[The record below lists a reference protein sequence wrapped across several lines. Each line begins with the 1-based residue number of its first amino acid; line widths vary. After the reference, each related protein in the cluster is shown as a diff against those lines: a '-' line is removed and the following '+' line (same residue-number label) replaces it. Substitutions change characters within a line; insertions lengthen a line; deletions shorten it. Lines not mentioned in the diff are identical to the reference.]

1 MRERERERD
10 ANDEET
16 AAPHPPLKVRG
27 SRGETG
33 GGVGISKR
41 ERERERE
48 CPRVVVAEKKRCVEY
63 ADAQLERSCICLPLR
78 WIFTLPH
85 RVRETLSI
93 IVDLREHVGDLR
105 FPLFRA
111 HRGHL
116 QVMIESTS
124 LDTQ

>member
-41 ERERERE
+41 ERERESARE
-48 CPRVVVAEKKRCVEY
+48 WWLRKKTVRGVCGC
-63 ADAQLERSCICLPLR
+63 AIGALMHLFATALDLHPPTSGPGNSQH
-78 WIFTLPH
+78 H
-85 RVRETLSI
+85 R
-93 IVDLREHVGDLR
+93 
-105 FPLFRA
+105 
-111 HRGHL
+111 
-116 QVMIESTS
+116 
-124 LDTQ
+124 